1 MIKKELKK
9 YFDILEISPEATLL
23 EIRSAY
29 FRLKKLY
36 STDSVV
42 ISPIEDEFSKEER
55 QKILD
60 QIEDAYTKL
69 MEQVKERQD
78 RLVHHERPF
87 AANRYPVEGDETDIS
102 YSGQMLKQIREKLG
116 IELFEVSLDT
126 KIRVELLENI
136 EQERFDELPPEVY
149 LKGHIINYANYLL
162 LESQKVAADYIAR
175 YKAWENANKKEK

>member
-1 MIKKELKK
+1 MTKKELKK
-9 YFDILEISPEATLL
+9 YFDILEISPEATLM

-29 FRLKKLY
+29 SRLKKLY

-42 ISPIEDEFSKEER
+42 ISPIEDEFSIEER
-55 QKILD
+55 QKILE

-69 MEQVKERQD
+69 MEQVKESQD

-87 AANRYPVEGDETDIS
+87 AAGHNTMEGEEASIS
-102 YSGQMLKQIREKLG
+102 YSGQVLRQIREKMG

-136 EQERFDELPPEVY
+136 EQERFDDLPPEVY

-162 LESQKVAADYIAR
+162 LDSQKAAADYIAR
-175 YKAWENANKKEK
+175 YRAWEKANKEEK

>member
-1 MIKKELKK
+1 MINKELKK

-87 AANRYPVEGDETDIS
+87 AANRDPVEGDEADIA
-102 YSGQMLKQIREKLG
+102 YSGQRLKQIREKLG
-116 IELFEVSLDT
+116 IELFGISLDT

>member
-1 MIKKELKK
+1 MTKKEQKK

-23 EIRSAY
+23 EIQSAY
-29 FRLKKLY
+29 SRLKKLY

-55 QKILD
+55 QKILE
-60 QIEDAYTKL
+60 QIEEAYAKL

-78 RLVHHERPF
+78 RLVHHEKPF
-87 AANRYPVEGDETDIS
+87 AVGHKPLEGEAADIS
-102 YSGQMLKQIREKLG
+102 YDGQVLKRIREKLG

-126 KIRVELLENI
+126 KIRVELLESI
-136 EQERFDELPPEVY
+136 EQERFDKLPPEVY

-162 LESQKVAADYIAR
+162 LDSQKVASDYIAR
-175 YKAWENANKKEK
+175 YRAWEEAKKEEK